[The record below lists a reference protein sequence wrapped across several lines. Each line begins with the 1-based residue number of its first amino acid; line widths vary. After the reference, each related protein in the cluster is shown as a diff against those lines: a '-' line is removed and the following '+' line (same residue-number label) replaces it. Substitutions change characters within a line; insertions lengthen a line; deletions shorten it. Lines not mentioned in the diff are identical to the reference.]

1 MPAAIR
7 RYGIREGSRSR
18 SKVEQRFSRLY
29 IIYRG
34 GFFSFVDSIVALWV
48 DFDAIGG
55 MQTIILNKKEI

>member
-7 RYGIREGSRSR
+7 RYGIHEGSRSR

-34 GFFSFVDSIVALWV
+34 GFLVLLTQLLRFGLISTQSEACRQSFK
-48 DFDAIGG
+48 
-55 MQTIILNKKEI
+55 KKEI